1 MVGFGEYACSIKC
14 GDNENAK
21 RIDSYDELINK
32 IRESRSDR
40 TQIIFCGGDGK
51 EVSFYLDC
59 VSGCKDERN
68 IYQKGSQIDFLGF
81 SVATPNSE
89 GGKDV
94 KYYELD
100 KYNYPVVDTNLIS
113 VKKSVEQF
121 FNKIN
126 TLVGG
131 REYKILPE
139 QRQGVAESKFI
150 YRTNGDLG
158 LPITSLIF
166 LLCDAAR
173 IEPCFEI
180 GKKINSYSNE
190 SFTINSL
197 SNYVNKYGNCYEFT
211 YGISPAKVNIFNK
224 DRIVL
229 SNDDYSSFNYYCN
242 CRDLYYGVG
251 KSDVV
256 SSCYINLKKSID
268 EKIDICQKEFYNI
281 YSEFGEKFQSNVNK
295 FDNFNKL
302 SNIIKLSI
310 VAKNNDK
317 DIKFFLDKEKIKNL
331 PSFLKEIVESKTF
344 TQEEEKDISNFLEKY
359 TNISDINKDQY
370 SISI

>member
-1 MVGFGEYACSIKC
+1 M
-14 GDNENAK
+14 
-21 RIDSYDELINK
+21 
-32 IRESRSDR
+32 
-40 TQIIFCGGDGK
+40 
-51 EVSFYLDC
+51 DC

-100 KYNYPVVDTNLIS
+100 KYNYPVVNKSLMSMD
-113 VKKSVEQF
+113 KSVEDF
-121 FNKIN
+121 FNAIN
-126 TLVGG
+126 RLMCDRKVALTFDDYKRKSSNTSEKQ
-131 REYKILPE
+131 REYRILPILI
-139 QRQGVAESKFI
+139 QPDIAKSQFI
-150 YRTNGDLG
+150 YKTNGELG

-190 SFTINSL
+190 SFTINLL
-197 SNYVNKYGNCYEFT
+197 SKYVNKYGDCYEFT

-281 YSEFGEKFQSNVNK
+281 YSKFGEKFQSNVNK

-344 TQEEEKDISNFLEKY
+344 TQEEEKDISNFLKKY
-359 TNISDINKDQY
+359 TNISDIKKDQY

>member
-1 MVGFGEYACSIKC
+1 MSDFDKYDCSIKC
-14 GDNENAK
+14 GDNEDAE

-40 TQIIFCGGDGK
+40 TQIIFCDGDGK

-68 IYQKGSQIDFLGF
+68 IYQKGSQIEFLGF

-113 VKKSVEQF
+113 VEKSVKQF

-180 GKKINSYSNE
+180 SKKINSSSSNE
-190 SFTINSL
+190 VNGNSNEDKGKSENKSFTINSL
-197 SNYVNKYGNCYEFT
+197 SNYVNEYGKCYKFT
-211 YGISPAKVNIFNK
+211 FGTTSSRQSMSDENGRQILFKG
-224 DRIVL
+224 
-229 SNDDYSSFNYYCN
+229 DY
-242 CRDLYYGVG
+242 DLYELGRLFQNV
-251 KSDVV
+251 D
-256 SSCYINLKKSID
+256 ID
-268 EKIDICQKEFYNI
+268 ERKLFDELKECIIIDRKRGSDRDRC
-281 YSEFGEKFQSNVNK
+281 
-295 FDNFNKL
+295 
-302 SNIIKLSI
+302 
-310 VAKNNDK
+310 
-317 DIKFFLDKEKIKNL
+317 FLDKERLKRYPEVLNKARNVFGEDKWKKINE
-331 PSFLKEIVESKTF
+331 FF
-344 TQEEEKDISNFLEKY
+344 TCSVIMDREMKQI
-359 TNISDINKDQY
+359 TRT
-370 SISI
+370 